1 MTRKVIL
8 FLIAF
13 VLCLVCLSAVSATTR
28 MAENNPVGQSSTGP
42 ADRAGATGDIPA
54 LGADFEE
61 VTTTETTMVP
71 VTYPTEE
78 PTEEP
83 TVVHTTAPTPEP
95 TTISPVE
102 PTLLPTVMP
111 TTEET
116 ELPTMQPTLQPV
128 TGETT
133 SPVPGQLSPVAE
145 FTSSQTSGSGPLT
158 VSFTDR
164 SLNTPT
170 MWYWDF
176 GDGGADSS
184 SSPSH
189 TYTDPGSYTVSLTA
203 SNMYGTD
210 TITET
215 DYITV
220 NGEVMKSGAIYAQSV
235 PAGATIYVNGN
246 SYGTSPVTVSDL
258 FAGTYSVM
266 ASLNGYYSDMQTITV
281 PPGRTANYY
290 PTLRASPNPPVIT
303 GAISAQSS
311 PSGATIYVNGVNYGK
326 TPLTV
331 RNLVPATYS
340 VMATLNGYKSSSQL
354 ITVGPGQTTGYNP
367 TLQSQPGPVT
377 TGAIFAQTEP
387 DGATIYM
394 NGVSYGVSPVT
405 IPNLAPG
412 TYSMKAT
419 MNGYSPDTRRITVSS
434 GRTAFYNPTLY
445 ANPPPVGSGQG
456 SFAVYSNAEGA
467 QVYFDNVNEGSITNG
482 VRFITVATTGTPFR
496 SYRVECPGYT
506 TLTGTIT
513 KWPASGETVKIQA
526 MLVPSTVPT
535 VPVTQKT
542 RSPVPVTITLGALI
556 GAGIV
561 FVVAGNLRKNR

>member
-176 GDGGADSS
+176 GDGGAD
-184 SSPSH
+184 
-189 TYTDPGSYTVSLTA
+189 
-203 SNMYGTD
+203 
-210 TITET
+210 
-215 DYITV
+215 
-220 NGEVMKSGAIYAQSV
+220 
-235 PAGATIYVNGN
+235 
-246 SYGTSPVTVSDL
+246 
-258 FAGTYSVM
+258 
-266 ASLNGYYSDMQTITV
+266 
-281 PPGRTANYY
+281 
-290 PTLRASPNPPVIT
+290 
-303 GAISAQSS
+303 
-311 PSGATIYVNGVNYGK
+311 
-326 TPLTV
+326 
-331 RNLVPATYS
+331 
-340 VMATLNGYKSSSQL
+340 
-354 ITVGPGQTTGYNP
+354 
-367 TLQSQPGPVT
+367 
-377 TGAIFAQTEP
+377 
-387 DGATIYM
+387 
-394 NGVSYGVSPVT
+394 
-405 IPNLAPG
+405 
-412 TYSMKAT
+412 
-419 MNGYSPDTRRITVSS
+419 
-434 GRTAFYNPTLY
+434 
-445 ANPPPVGSGQG
+445 
-456 SFAVYSNAEGA
+456 
-467 QVYFDNVNEGSITNG
+467 
-482 VRFITVATTGTPFR
+482 
-496 SYRVECPGYT
+496 
-506 TLTGTIT
+506 
-513 KWPASGETVKIQA
+513 
-526 MLVPSTVPT
+526 
-535 VPVTQKT
+535 
-542 RSPVPVTITLGALI
+542 
-556 GAGIV
+556 
-561 FVVAGNLRKNR
+561 